1 MANRLALLWGVTP
14 LVAVDHE
21 PLALAR
27 TVSTCAGLSPTAVV
41 VFVNM
46 SVDLGRADANFL
58 NLQRL
63 GI

>member
-1 MANRLALLWGVTP
+1 VANRLALLWGVTP
-14 LVAVDHE
+14 LVAVNHD
-21 PLALAR
+21 PVALAR
-27 TVSTCAGLSPTAVV
+27 TLSTCADVSPTAVV
-41 VFVNM
+41 VFVNV